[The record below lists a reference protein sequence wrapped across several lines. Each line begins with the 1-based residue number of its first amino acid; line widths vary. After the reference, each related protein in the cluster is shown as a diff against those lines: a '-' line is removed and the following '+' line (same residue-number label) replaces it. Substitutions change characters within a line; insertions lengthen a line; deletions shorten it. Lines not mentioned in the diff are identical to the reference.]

1 MLCVK
6 LPINIEETIKKS
18 RFLGLIYPCINE
30 VEAASYL
37 NAQRIEHSS
46 ANHIA
51 FAYRIK
57 TEQGTVCRFHD
68 AGEPSGTAGKPI
80 YNYIEGHDLINV
92 ICIVVRYF
100 GGIKLGAGGLTRAY
114 GNTAKQAIEAAEI
127 VEFIELATLSIVL
140 DYNQLKQFEYTL
152 KKFSGK
158 IINKDFAE
166 QVKLLIQLPE
176 SQADELLQIY
186 SGQKISAKESEFN
199 TAR

>member
-1 MLCVK
+1 MLSVK
-6 LPINIEETIKKS
+6 SPVNIEETIKKS
-18 RFLGLIYPCINE
+18 RFIGLIYPCISE
-30 VEAASYL
+30 IEAATYI
-37 NAQRIEHSS
+37 NTQRIEHPS

-92 ICIVVRYF
+92 VCIVVRYF

-114 GNTAKQAIEAAEI
+114 GNAAKQAIEAAELI
-127 VEFIELATLSIVL
+127 EFIELATWSIVL
-140 DYNQLKQFEYTL
+140 DYKQLQQFEYTL

-158 IINKDFAE
+158 IISKDFTG

-176 SQADELLQIY
+176 SQADNLLQIFP
-186 SGQKISAKESEFN
+186 GQKV
-199 TAR
+199 